1 MRAIRTSGSMRG
13 VWKRSHGRATKAPP
27 DERGGN
33 RHAQPNATA
42 PHLDSTDSSQADW
55 FDLALAL
62 GYGLQR
68 KLPSMPTKSRP
79 SALDRLWWQDMQLE
93 GASWK

>member
-1 MRAIRTSGSMRG
+1 MRSDNPTYLAQLELILSDNAQLE
-13 VWKRSHGRATKAPP
+13 RSVRPIASSKQLRSP
-27 DERGGN
+27 
-33 RHAQPNATA
+33 
-42 PHLDSTDSSQADW
+42 LDVDSSQADW